1 MSLILTVNAGSLSLS
16 NISDL
21 SVAGNGTSYLTL
33 RGSVSQLNAAL
44 GYGLTYRNNDGFSGM
59 DVLNIQTSDLG
70 STGTA
75 INTDSDSVSI
85 EVVAAPTAPTA
96 TNLTQTRVYL
106 DGTTGIRFSNIVIS
120 DPDVTETISAS
131 LTLSNPSHG
140 LLTANDGAT
149 YDSFTGVWTVTGTVA
164 QVNAAFANVQFQ
176 PASFV
181 VDETIISVRIQDASS
196 MGPSDGTITL
206 RRSMLNAT
214 GDSGA
219 GIGYGHVTA
228 TDGNRIVV
236 GARLADG
243 PSSSATG
250 AVFVYERFA
259 DGSWIQTA
267 RLTASD
273 ASPSD
278 FYGRSVAVDGDMI
291 VVGSQMSEASGVL
304 DTGAI
309 YAYRWNGSAW
319 VETKLVASDLAQS
332 DQLGMSVAISG
343 NNIVV
348 GSILDDPKGTD
359 SGSAYVFSWDGTT
372 FTQTAKL
379 IASDGGV
386 SDRFGGSV
394 DIDGTTIVV
403 GASFANGI
411 GQDSGKAYVYQWNG
425 TAWVQEAILV
435 GLDTSYKDQ
444 FGSSVA
450 ISGQR
455 LVVGSAYAD
464 TQTGYDS
471 GAAYVFTRN
480 ADSTWTQTAKLVS
493 PGTAGDLFGTAVAL
507 EGNTLAIGSPQHD
520 GASVDSG
527 AVFVYTSDG
536 LTWSAATTFVDRTP
550 GSIEKFGM
558 SVALSNGLL
567 LAGTEADDQFGNDN
581 GSVTIFNLSSSAP
594 VNTVPVPQTVEMDQ
608 PLILSAA
615 NGNELRIDDADA
627 LVRNLSVTLS
637 TTTGTLTLSTTTGL
651 SVSNNGTGSIAITGT
666 GTAINAALASGLT
679 FIAPAGFFGNV
690 TLTMAT
696 DDLGN
701 HATASSTDTDVVSI
715 LVNAVPG
722 PILAAGPGDNL
733 LVNGSFETGLANW
746 ATSGT
751 VSIDTSVLP
760 SDGLAQAVFSSGGMA
775 NDGVISQAVNTVVG
789 RNYTLFLDI
798 GATGLSEQR
807 GRIEV
812 IGSNSLL
819 DTIAVARGSSPTD
832 HRTLA
837 NTFTANSISTI
848 IRISDTSV

>member
-1 MSLILTVNAGSLSLS
+1 MAQSIVQGESLVFSASRGNALRVADVDALNQSMSLTLTVNAGSLSLS

-181 VDETIISVRIQDASS
+181 VDDTIISVRIQDASS

-206 RRSMLNAT
+206 RRSMLNAA

-250 AVFVYERFA
+250 AVFVYERFT

-379 IASDGGV
+379 
-386 SDRFGGSV
+386 
-394 DIDGTTIVV
+394 
-403 GASFANGI
+403 
-411 GQDSGKAYVYQWNG
+411 
-425 TAWVQEAILV
+425 
-435 GLDTSYKDQ
+435 
-444 FGSSVA
+444 
-450 ISGQR
+450 
-455 LVVGSAYAD
+455 
-464 TQTGYDS
+464 
-471 GAAYVFTRN
+471 
-480 ADSTWTQTAKLVS
+480 
-493 PGTAGDLFGTAVAL
+493 
-507 EGNTLAIGSPQHD
+507 
-520 GASVDSG
+520 
-527 AVFVYTSDG
+527 
-536 LTWSAATTFVDRTP
+536 
-550 GSIEKFGM
+550 
-558 SVALSNGLL
+558 
-567 LAGTEADDQFGNDN
+567 
-581 GSVTIFNLSSSAP
+581 
-594 VNTVPVPQTVEMDQ
+594 
-608 PLILSAA
+608 
-615 NGNELRIDDADA
+615 
-627 LVRNLSVTLS
+627 
-637 TTTGTLTLSTTTGL
+637 
-651 SVSNNGTGSIAITGT
+651 
-666 GTAINAALASGLT
+666 
-679 FIAPAGFFGNV
+679 
-690 TLTMAT
+690 
-696 DDLGN
+696 
-701 HATASSTDTDVVSI
+701 
-715 LVNAVPG
+715 
-722 PILAAGPGDNL
+722 
-733 LVNGSFETGLANW
+733 
-746 ATSGT
+746 
-751 VSIDTSVLP
+751 
-760 SDGLAQAVFSSGGMA
+760 
-775 NDGVISQAVNTVVG
+775 
-789 RNYTLFLDI
+789 
-798 GATGLSEQR
+798 
-807 GRIEV
+807 
-812 IGSNSLL
+812 
-819 DTIAVARGSSPTD
+819 
-832 HRTLA
+832 
-837 NTFTANSISTI
+837 
-848 IRISDTSV
+848 